1 MMSMYSSLFTLCLF
15 YWTIPTTA
23 RQIKSISPNRI
34 PTSGNVNITITL
46 ETSIPASATQA
57 SCQITAAKGGTTH
70 TLLQN
75 PPFPAEIINSNTINC
90 YNVPPVTSPAPGNL
104 IVTFSNS
111 NSTVVSASTHISI
124 FTAIEFAVSKRP
136 YIYETSGELLLS
148 LDSNYFADNETFSI
162 VASLPAAGKKAIWKW
177 NQISFDTT
185 TTSSNNEII
194 LPLSFDVL
202 PSNTKAIH
210 NDLSLVVTRNQDN
223 TVYVMHRRF
232 HRVPKPIDTKVQVVQ
247 VDHSTKGLIINGTVW
262 SGQGWYMQTMAEQVG
277 GWTALAKQIQEQLI
291 PMGVNVGMPYG
302 KFWIYSPCFLL
313 LFCQKSPCF
322 LLLFCS
328 DFLQF
333 IYYNPY
339 YILTT
344 VCLLFLYMS
353 DVN

>member
-1 MMSMYSSLFTLCLF
+1 MPFSSLFTFCLF
-15 YWTIPTTA
+15 CWTIPTAA

-46 ETSIPASATQA
+46 ETSIPSSATQA

-136 YIYETSGELLLS
+136 FIYETSGELLLS

-185 TTSSNNEII
+185 TTSNEII

-247 VDHSTKGLIINGTVW
+247 VDHTTKGLIIDGTVW

-302 KFWIYSPCFLL
+302 KFWIFTFVFVVVLFLSVYGSIVVFHVL
-313 LFCQKSPCF
+313 SLFC
-322 LLLFCS
+322 LFS
-328 DFLQF
+328 
-333 IYYNPY
+333 
-339 YILTT
+339 
-344 VCLLFLYMS
+344 
-353 DVN
+353 

>member
-1 MMSMYSSLFTLCLF
+1 MPFSSLTFCLF
-15 YWTIPTTA
+15 CWTIPTAA
-23 RQIKSISPNRI
+23 RQIKLISPNHLSTVNIKSISPNRI

-46 ETSIPASATQA
+46 DTIPASATQA

-104 IVTFSNS
+104 IVTFSSSSNQP

-185 TTSSNNEII
+185 TSSNEII

-247 VDHSTKGLIINGTVW
+247 VDHTTKGLIINGTVW

-302 KFWIYSPCFLL
+302 KFWIFT
-313 LFCQKSPCF
+313 FVF
-322 LLLFCS
+322 
-328 DFLQF
+328 
-333 IYYNPY
+333 
-339 YILTT
+339 
-344 VCLLFLYMS
+344 
-353 DVN
+353 